1 MTLLMRRDFGYWLIE
16 KRRQAGLT
24 QRELARR
31 VSISKSYVSAHERNE
46 RQPVTG
52 QPVRPKLEKVDA
64 LAEALGVPIGEARLA
79 AGYAPPELN
88 TSQIDQRILNHFREL
103 PENAKHDVAVMIEGL
118 YRKYK
123 RKTKEAVTEEH

>member
-1 MTLLMRRDFGYWLIE
+1 MQRDFGHWLIQ
-16 KRRQAGLT
+16 KRRAAGLT

-31 VSISKSYVSAHERNE
+31 VSISKSYVSALERCE
-46 RQPVTG
+46 KH

-64 LAEALGVPIGEARLA
+64 MAEALGVPVGEARLA

-88 TSQIDQRILNHFREL
+88 TNAMDQRLLNHFREL
-103 PENAKHDVAVMIEGL
+103 PESAKHDVAVMIEGL

-123 RKTKEAVTEEH
+123 RKSDE

>member
-1 MTLLMRRDFGYWLIE
+1 MQHDFGLWLLE
-16 KRRQAGLT
+16 KRRAAGLT

-31 VSISKSYVSAHERNE
+31 VSISKSYVSALERNE
-46 RQPVTG
+46 RQPLTG
-52 QPVRPKLEKVDA
+52 QTVRPKLEKVDA
-64 LAEALGVPIGEARLA
+64 LAEALGVPVGEARLA

-88 TSQIDQRILNHFREL
+88 TNQIDQRLLNHFREL

-123 RKTKEAVTEEH
+123 RKTKEAVSDK

>member
-1 MTLLMRRDFGYWLIE
+1 MQRDFSQWLIQ
-16 KRRQAGLT
+16 KRRAAGLT

-31 VSISKSYVSAHERNE
+31 VSISKSYVSALERNE

-64 LAEALGVPIGEARLA
+64 IAEALCVPVGEARLA

-88 TSQIDQRILNHFREL
+88 TNAMDQRLLNHFHEL
-103 PENAKHDVAVMIEGL
+103 PESAKHDVAAMIEGL

-123 RKTKEAVTEEH
+123 KKVMSDE

>member
-1 MTLLMRRDFGYWLIE
+1 MQHDFGLWLIQ
-16 KRRQAGLT
+16 KRRAAGLT

-31 VSISKSYVSAHERNE
+31 VSISKSYVSALERSE

-79 AGYAPPELN
+79 AGYAPPELMN
-88 TSQIDQRILNHFREL
+88 NNPIDQRLLNHFREL
-103 PENAKHDVAVMIEGL
+103 PESAKHDVAVMIEGL

-123 RKTKEAVTEEH
+123 KSGDE